1 MKNEAILFTVFSVL
15 ESDGS
20 SEEHVIPFIPAS
32 DSGSR
37 LQNEFEI
44 IRWIG
49 KGGFGDVIKVCGRGL
64 VYGLTVINL

>member
-1 MKNEAILFTVFSVL
+1 M
-15 ESDGS
+15 
-20 SEEHVIPFIPAS
+20 PFIPAS

-49 KGGFGDVIKVCGRGL
+49 KGGFGDVIKVCLISGC
-64 VYGLTVINL
+64 VYCVISVYSLPLYIMT